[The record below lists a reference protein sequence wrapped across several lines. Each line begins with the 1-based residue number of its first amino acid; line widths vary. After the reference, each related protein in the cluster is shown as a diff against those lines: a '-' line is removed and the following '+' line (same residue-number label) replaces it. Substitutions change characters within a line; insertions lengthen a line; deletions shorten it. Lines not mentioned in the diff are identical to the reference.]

1 MTEDNFKG
9 YAESRDLTKIPMG
22 FLVYPSKN
30 VLVTKGK
37 VITRGGIT
45 NDGVAPTTTEKVHSS
60 FVWKDALG
68 GQRHIRVTGQLV
80 QVYYDS
86 KWLTI
91 YSAISATALRV
102 FFATWVDSNGSIY
115 KKRLVMCD
123 GSTNLYTWNGAIATV
138 ASYSAQ
144 NVTLDTTDTMLQE
157 GFDLGSTT
165 NQTVIHYALD
175 GNGDVT
181 GQVEYLHDDNCAD
194 NIMHLTTVP
203 SPVPVAGDIIIAKPV
218 AFANAISSAYN
229 IDVVYSYKN
238 HLICANY
245 NSVQLYWSHIVTY
258 SLATGFDFTM
268 PVLASRTATTPI
280 LMTLDANFTAM
291 IARKDTLWISDAD
304 DWYKVIK
311 SVSVNAYGLW
321 VDVEK
326 FETGDG
332 KGALPMAVAKHKG
345 DIIYLA
351 QDKTLQR
358 IVTLEISGQ
367 DQIKLMS
374 DEVEDMFRRVDLT
387 DVRLEYFTRAIYII
401 CPNDST
407 LMILDMVEGHFQPP
421 QTMPLNCMTFYSGYL
436 YGHSNAVDET
446 FFMFDGLNDLETTV
460 EGIIALP
467 LYHGTKQF
475 NYKKHSKIGIS
486 CRITG
491 DTQVAVEQFFEEDY
505 AKGKQ
510 NFTINGATVKTFS
523 ISDDVSWATNPYA
536 TRSWAGAD
544 DVVISALK
552 RAMVFKKYNAID
564 YFDHA
569 IKMTVSGDNNNF
581 QLLAVHTDDE
591 MSTAVIGQNLF
602 ISN

>member
-9 YAESRDLTKIPMG
+9 YAESRDKTKIPSS

-30 VLVTKGK
+30 VIITKGK

-68 GQRHIRVTGQLV
+68 GQRHIRCTGRLV

-102 FFATWVDSNGSIY
+102 FFATWVDSNGAIY
-115 KKRLVMCD
+115 KKRLVMAD
-123 GSTNLYTWNGAIATV
+123 GSTNLYTWNGAISTV

-157 GFDLGSTT
+157 GHDVGTTT
-165 NQTVIHYALD
+165 NQTVIHYGLTA
-175 GNGDVT
+175 GVVT
-181 GQVEYLHDDNCAD
+181 STVEYLHDDDCAN

-218 AFANAISSAYN
+218 AFANAVSSAFN
-229 IDVVYSYKN
+229 IDVVYSYQN

-268 PVLASRTATTPI
+268 PVLASRSAVTPI
-280 LMTLDANFTAM
+280 LMTLDGNFTAM
-291 IARKDTLWISDAD
+291 IARKNVLWISDAD
-304 DWYKVIK
+304 DWYKVVK
-311 SVSVNAYGLW
+311 NVSVNAYGLW

-358 IVTLEISGQ
+358 IITLEISGQ

-374 DEVEDMFRRVDLT
+374 DEVEDMFRRIDLT
-387 DVRLEYFTRAIYII
+387 DVRLDYFTRAIYIT

-407 LMILDMVEGHFQPP
+407 LMILDMVEGNFQPP
-421 QTMPLNCMTFYSGYL
+421 QTMPLNCMSFYGGYL

-446 FFMFDGLNDLETTV
+446 FFLFDGLNDLETPI
-460 EGIIALP
+460 EAIIALP
-467 LYHGTKQF
+467 LYHSKSQF
-475 NYKKHSKIGIS
+475 EYKKHEKIGVS

-491 DTQVAVEQFFEEDY
+491 DTTVLVEQYFEEDY

-510 NFTINGATVKTFS
+510 NYTIDGATIKTFS
-523 ISDDVSWATNPYA
+523 VSDDVSWATNPYA
-536 TRSWAGAD
+536 TRAWGGAD
-544 DVVISALK
+544 LETTPLK
-552 RAMVFKKYNAID
+552 RAMVFKKYNAIS
-564 YFDHA
+564 YFDHS

-581 QLLAVHTDDE
+581 QLLAVHIDE
-591 MSTAVIGQNLF
+591 QVSTAVIGQDLF